1 MAHTLPR
8 LIADHRTALA
18 ALCERTHAKRLAL
31 FGSATRPDFEPD
43 RSDLDFIVTF
53 DDLPPA
59 DYSNAYFELKQG
71 LEALFERPVDLLTP
85 NNLRNP
91 YLRQRAEAE
100 QITLY
105 GA

>member
-1 MAHTLPR
+1 MARTLPS

-43 RSDLDFIVTF
+43 RSDLDFIAAF
-53 DDLPPA
+53 GDLPPA
-59 DYSNAYFELKQG
+59 DYSNAHFELKQG
-71 LEALFERPVDLLTP
+71 LEALFERSVDPQTP

-91 YLRQRAEAE
+91 YLRQRVETE